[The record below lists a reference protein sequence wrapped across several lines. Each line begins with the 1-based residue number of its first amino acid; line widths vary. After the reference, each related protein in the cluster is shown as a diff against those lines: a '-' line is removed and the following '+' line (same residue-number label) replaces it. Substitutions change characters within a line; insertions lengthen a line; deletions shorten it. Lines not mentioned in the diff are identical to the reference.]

1 MPVVTKEQ
9 LEMGK
14 PIIGVTVSE
23 IRAKED
29 AQRVRHGEPTQ
40 TEMTL
45 GLAYM
50 RAVER
55 AGGLPVALPPLRDE
69 NVGPL
74 LEQLSGL
81 LLTGGPDIDPAC
93 YGAEAHPE
101 LGPIDHDV
109 DVFEIELCRQ
119 ADRRGLPI
127 LGICRGAQ
135 LLNVARDGSLIQH
148 LPEITNA
155 TIEHRQ
161 SEPGDR
167 TTHVVQVAP
176 DSGLAQTTGG
186 GPVRVNSFHHQAIE
200 RLGAGLRPVAWTAD
214 GVIEAV
220 EDPAREDGQLVL
232 GVQWHAETLTV
243 QDEQLALFE
252 RLVQAAEQTAAHK
265 RADASTQEAEDSG
278 AHAV

>member
-1 MPVVTKEQ
+1 MPAVSKAQ

-50 RAVER
+50 RAIER
-55 AGGLPVALPPLRDE
+55 AGGLPVALPPLKNE
-69 NVGPL
+69 NVDPL
-74 LEQLSGL
+74 LDQLSGL
-81 LLTGGPDIDPAC
+81 LLTGGPDLDPAC
-93 YGAEAHPE
+93 YGAEPHPE

-109 DVFEIELCRQ
+109 DVFEVALCRQ
-119 ADRRGLPI
+119 ADRRGMPI

-135 LLNVARDGSLIQH
+135 VLNVARQGSLIQH
-148 LPEITNA
+148 LPEILSSGA
-155 TIEHRQ
+155 IEHRQ
-161 SEPGDR
+161 VEPGDR

-186 GPVRVNSFHHQAIE
+186 GPVDVNSFHHQAID
-200 RLGAGLRPVAWTAD
+200 RLGLGLRPVAWAQD
-214 GVIEAV
+214 GVIEAI
-220 EDPAREDGQLVL
+220 EADEGQDGHFVL
-232 GVQWHAETLTV
+232 GVQWHAETLIEEA
-243 QDEQLALFE
+243 EQLALFE
-252 RLVQAAEQTAAHK
+252 RLVAAAELTVQ
-265 RADASTQEAEDSG
+265 SSSEQEEEDSG

>member
-1 MPVVTKEQ
+1 MPSERFRRVVEIN
-9 LEMGK
+9 K
-14 PIIGVTVSE
+14 PMIGVTVSE

-55 AGGLPVALPPLRDE
+55 AGGLPVALPPLESE
-69 NVGPL
+69 NVEPL
-74 LEQLSGL
+74 LERLSGL
-81 LLTGGPDIDPAC
+81 LLTGGPDLDPAC
-93 YGAEAHPE
+93 YGAEPHPD

-109 DVFEIELCRQ
+109 DVFELALCRH

-135 LLNVARDGSLIQH
+135 VLNVARQGSLIQH
-148 LPEITNA
+148 LPDIGA

-161 SEPGDR
+161 AEPGDR
-167 TTHVVQVAP
+167 TTHEVRVSP

-186 GPVRVNSFHHQAIE
+186 GPVNVNSFHHQAID
-200 RLGAGLRPVAWTAD
+200 RLGLGLRPVAWARD

-220 EDPAREDGQLVL
+220 EGQDEHFVL
-232 GVQWHAETLTV
+232 GVQWHAETLV
-243 QDEQLALFE
+243 EEAEQLALFE
-252 RLVQAAEQTAAHK
+252 RLVAASVLTMLK
-265 RADASTQEAEDSG
+265 RAGEQEEEDAG

>member
-1 MPVVTKEQ
+1 MS
-9 LEMGK
+9 K
-14 PIIGVTVSE
+14 PMIGVTVSE

-45 GLAYM
+45 GLSYM
-50 RAVER
+50 RAVEL
-55 AGGLPVALPPLRDE
+55 AGGLPVALPPLASE
-69 NVGPL
+69 NVNPL

-81 LLTGGPDIDPAC
+81 LLTGGPDLDPAC
-93 YGAEAHPE
+93 YGAEPDPE
-101 LGPIDHDV
+101 LGPIDHDA

-135 LLNVARDGSLIQH
+135 VLNVARQGTLFQH
-148 LPEITNA
+148 LPDVTSGVV
-155 TIEHRQ
+155 EHRQ
-161 SEPGDR
+161 SEPGNR
-167 TTHVVQVAP
+167 TTHEVRVSP

-186 GPVRVNSFHHQAIE
+186 GPVNVNSFHHQAID
-200 RLGAGLRPVAWTAD
+200 RLGLDLRAVAWAKD

-220 EDPAREDGQLVL
+220 EGPDGHFVL
-232 GVQWHAETLTV
+232 GVQWHAETLV
-243 QDEQLALFE
+243 DKAEQLALFE
-252 RLVQAAEQTAAHK
+252 RLVAAAELSAQQS
-265 RADASTQEAEDSG
+265 ASEQEEEDSG

>member
-1 MPVVTKEQ
+1 MS
-9 LEMGK
+9 K
-14 PIIGVTVSE
+14 PMIGVTVSE

-45 GLAYM
+45 GLSYM
-50 RAVER
+50 RAVEL
-55 AGGLPVALPPLRDE
+55 AGGLPVALPPLASE
-69 NVGPL
+69 NVNPL

-81 LLTGGPDIDPAC
+81 LLTGGPDLDPAC
-93 YGAEAHPE
+93 YGAEPDPE
-101 LGPIDHDV
+101 LGPIDHDA

-135 LLNVARDGSLIQH
+135 VLNVARQGTLFQH
-148 LPEITNA
+148 LPDVTSGVV
-155 TIEHRQ
+155 EHRQ
-161 SEPGDR
+161 SEPGNR
-167 TTHVVQVAP
+167 TTHEVRVSP

-186 GPVRVNSFHHQAIE
+186 GPVNVNSFHHQAID
-200 RLGAGLRPVAWTAD
+200 RLGLDLRAVAWAKD

-220 EDPAREDGQLVL
+220 EDLRGQFVL
-232 GVQWHAETLTV
+232 GVQWHAETLV
-243 QDEQLALFE
+243 DKAEQLALFE
-252 RLVQAAEQTAAHK
+252 RLVAAAELSAQQS
-265 RADASTQEAEDSG
+265 ASEQEEEDSG